1 MGNQVT
7 SSELIKVSGSGSGD
21 INISASD
28 VANISKAIG
37 DGEWYAKKRLDA
49 LKVYMETPMP
59 TVNDEAWRRT
69 DIRSVEWDKFTHGI
83 LDDNDNNNDDDVD
96 TNVPSHLLNPL
107 VGDQH
112 GGQIVISGGNVL
124 QQSLDEKAAGDGVV
138 FSDFI
143 TATRDHEEIFSKYV
157 SKLVTIS
164 DGKHAAMASALV
176 DQGIFVYV
184 PADVIVQSPLHS
196 VLWLRGVTNFSKVV
210 VVVEKGASLTYVHE
224 LASDSRQSDQ
234 LHAGTVEV
242 FVGDGA
248 ELKLVELQSLSDNCY
263 HFSHEKSQVGRD
275 GQLDWVFSAIGSKLT
290 KSFLDL
296 DLVGAGAWGRMS
308 GFYFAAGKQHMDHD
322 TQQNHRA
329 EGQTSDLL
337 FKGALRD
344 ESRSVWQGMINVE
357 PGAQKTDGF
366 QANRNLL
373 LAKGARADSI
383 PGLEIQADDVRCTH
397 AATISRLE
405 EEHLFY
411 LMSRGIRYEEARKVI
426 VDGFFD
432 PIMERI
438 PFEGVRKRLKESVV
452 DKMA

>member
-1 MGNQVT
+1 MVNKVT
-7 SSELIKVSGSGSGD
+7 GAEEVRVTTSLENEMDLSK
-21 INISASD
+21 SD
-28 VANISKAIG
+28 VGHLSDVVG
-37 DGEWYAKKRLDA
+37 DSEWYAKERMDA
-49 LKVYMETPMP
+49 LSVYNNTPMP
-59 TVNDEAWRRT
+59 TVSDEAWRRT
-69 DIRSVEWDKFTHGI
+69 DIRSVDWEKFELGVPTGTADEDK
-83 LDDNDNNNDDDVD
+83 
-96 TNVPSHLLNPL
+96 TNVPDHLLKPL
-107 VGDQH
+107 VGEQH
-112 GGQIVISGGNVL
+112 GGQIVISGGHVL
-124 QQSLDEKAAGDGVV
+124 QHGLDKNASDQGVV
-138 FSDFI
+138 FADFI
-143 TATRDHEEIFSKYV
+143 SATNQYEELLGKYIA
-157 SKLVTIS
+157 KLVKMS
-164 DGKHAAMASALV
+164 DGKHAAMAGALV

-184 PADVIVQSPLHS
+184 PAGVNVEAPLHS
-196 VLWLRGVTNFSKVV
+196 VLWLGGDAHFSRVV

-224 LASDSRQSDQ
+224 VASESKGSEQ

-242 FVGDGA
+242 FVGDNA
-248 ELKLVELQSLSDNCY
+248 ELKFVELQSLSENCY
-263 HFSHEKSQVGRD
+263 HFSHEKGQVGRD
-275 GQLDWVFSAIGSKLT
+275 GRLDWVFSAIGSKIT

-296 DLVGAGAWGRMS
+296 DLVGGGAWGRMS

-373 LAKGARADSI
+373 LAKDARADSI

-411 LMSRGIRYEEARKVI
+411 LMSRGIEYEEARKVV

-438 PFEGVRKRLKESVV
+438 PFDGVRRRLKESVV
-452 DKMA
+452 EKMA

>member
-1 MGNQVT
+1 MGNKGT
-7 SSELIKVSGSGSGD
+7 SSGVVKVTKSSGRD
-21 INISASD
+21 INISAAD
-28 VANISKAIG
+28 VAAISESMG
-37 DGEWYAKKRLDA
+37 DGDWYTKERLYA
-49 LKVYMETPMP
+49 LKVYKDTPMP

-69 DIRSVEWDKFTHGI
+69 DIRSVAWDEFGHGA
-83 LDDNDNNNDDDVD
+83 LDGKNQDNDA
-96 TNVPSHLLNPL
+96 NVPNHLLNPL
-107 VGDQH
+107 VGNQH

-124 QQSLDEKAAGDGVV
+124 QQSLDKAAADDGVV
-138 FSDFI
+138 FADFI
-143 TATRDHEEIFSKYV
+143 TATRDHGDMLSKYL
-157 SKLVTIS
+157 SKQVTVS
-164 DGKHAAMASALV
+164 DGKHAAMACALV

-184 PADVIVQSPLHS
+184 PANVKVESPLHS
-196 VLWLRGVTNFSKVV
+196 VLWLSGDSHFSRLV

-224 LASDSRQSDQ
+224 LASGDRESEQ

-248 ELKLVELQSLSDNCY
+248 ELKFVELQSLSDKCY

-275 GQLDWVFSAIGSKLT
+275 ARLDWVFSAIGSKLT

-296 DLVGAGAWGRMS
+296 DLIGSGAWGRMS
-308 GFYFAAGKQHMDHD
+308 GFYFTAGKQHMDHD
-322 TQQNHRA
+322 TQQNHKA

-344 ESRSVWQGMINVE
+344 ESRSVWQGMINVA

-411 LMSRGIRYEEARKVI
+411 LMSRGIHYKEARKVL

-438 PFEGVRKRLKESVV
+438 PFEGVRRRLKQSVS

>member
-1 MGNQVT
+1 
-7 SSELIKVSGSGSGD
+7 
-21 INISASD
+21 
-28 VANISKAIG
+28 
-37 DGEWYAKKRLDA
+37 
-49 LKVYMETPMP
+49 
-59 TVNDEAWRRT
+59 
-69 DIRSVEWDKFTHGI
+69 
-83 LDDNDNNNDDDVD
+83 
-96 TNVPSHLLNPL
+96 
-107 VGDQH
+107 
-112 GGQIVISGGNVL
+112 
-124 QQSLDEKAAGDGVV
+124 
-138 FSDFI
+138 
-143 TATRDHEEIFSKYV
+143 
-157 SKLVTIS
+157 
-164 DGKHAAMASALV
+164 
-176 DQGIFVYV
+176 
-184 PADVIVQSPLHS
+184 
-196 VLWLRGVTNFSKVV
+196 
-210 VVVEKGASLTYVHE
+210 
-224 LASDSRQSDQ
+224 
-234 LHAGTVEV
+234 
-242 FVGDGA
+242 
-248 ELKLVELQSLSDNCY
+248 
-263 HFSHEKSQVGRD
+263 
-275 GQLDWVFSAIGSKLT
+275 
-290 KSFLDL
+290 
-296 DLVGAGAWGRMS
+296 MS

-411 LMSRGIRYEEARKVI
+411 LMSRGIEYEEARKVV

-438 PFEGVRKRLKESVV
+438 PFDGVRGRLKESVV